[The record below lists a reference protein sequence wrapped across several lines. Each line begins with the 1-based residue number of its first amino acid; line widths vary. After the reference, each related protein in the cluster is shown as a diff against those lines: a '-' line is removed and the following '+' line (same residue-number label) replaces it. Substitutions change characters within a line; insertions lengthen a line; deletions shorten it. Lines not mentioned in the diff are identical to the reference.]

1 MTTRPKVLPLATL
14 VALSALAGN
23 ADAQD
28 RTAAQREVDRI
39 LAGKGTARGE
49 AACDLLR
56 SGVLA
61 GAFGAAAASASFT
74 PGSRYVPNVLCT
86 ARWDGAKGA
95 PAGAAPGHEASLTIL
110 DRSFASPAAA
120 VASLESSVAE
130 LSKGVTV
137 EVKGRKHTSRVEF
150 EGWLDGVGDK
160 ATWAPKPRELSVA
173 HRGVRFAVAVRGF
186 GDAAESKA
194 RAIDLARRVAAALGR

>member
-1 MTTRPKVLPLATL
+1 MTTRRLIPLVLL
-14 VALSALAGN
+14 VAFAAPAGN
-23 ADAQD
+23 ARAQD

-61 GAFGAAAASASFT
+61 DAFGAVAASASYR

-86 ARWDGAKGA
+86 ASWAGTKGTA
-95 PAGAAPGHEASLTIL
+95 AGSPPGHEVSLTIL
-110 DRSFASPAAA
+110 DRSFPSRTAA

-137 EVKGRKHTSRVEF
+137 EVKGRSHTSRVEF
-150 EGWLDGVGDK
+150 EGWLEGVGDK
-160 ATWAPKPRELSVA
+160 AAWAPKPRELSVA
-173 HRGVRFAVAVRGF
+173 HGGVRFAVAVRGF
-186 GDAAESKA
+186 GDAAEEKA
-194 RAIDLARRVAAALGR
+194 RAIDLARRVATALGR

>member
-1 MTTRPKVLPLATL
+1 MTTRRLIPLVLL
-14 VALSALAGN
+14 VAFATPAGN
-23 ADAQD
+23 ARAQD

-56 SGVLA
+56 AGVLVET
-61 GAFGAAAASASFT
+61 FGAVAASASYR

-86 ARWDGAKGA
+86 ASWAGAKGT
-95 PAGAAPGHEASLTIL
+95 PAGSSPGHEATLTIL
-110 DRSFASPAAA
+110 DRSFPSRAAA

-150 EGWLDGVGDK
+150 EGPVEGVGDK
-160 ATWAPKPRELSVA
+160 AAWAPKPRELSVA
-173 HRGVRFAVAVRGF
+173 HGGVRFAVTVRGF
-186 GDAAESKA
+186 GDAGEEKA
-194 RAIDLARRVAAALGR
+194 RAVDLARRVATALGR